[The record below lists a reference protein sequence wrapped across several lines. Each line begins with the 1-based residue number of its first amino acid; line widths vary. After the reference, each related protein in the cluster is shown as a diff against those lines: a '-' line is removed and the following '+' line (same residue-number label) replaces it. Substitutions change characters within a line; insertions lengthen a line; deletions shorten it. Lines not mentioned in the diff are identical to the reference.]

1 MSQNL
6 PFYIVTSDATA
17 HILPTVAYLYNKY
30 WHRKEEQSF
39 TILGQSQLS
48 VVLPN
53 NFNFVSIRQKNDV
66 RRWTRDIYQYIKH
79 HETSEYFIL
88 TLDDYLPNQALNE
101 EVLERL
107 LAYARAHKKV
117 GRIGLG
123 WSPLAGFTEI
133 EKTEKGTVYA
143 LLPQASYRL
152 VCQTS
157 VWNREYF
164 LKYFWHWWT
173 PWQLELRGSWWAKH
187 DGWEI
192 IGAKNPLSFDWVEES
207 ALSGRWPG
215 RINVL
220 GMHPSDV
227 EYCIEKGMLNP
238 EQLQYGMWTEST
250 PPAFLDF
257 RNTFSMDI
265 LKERLDTVSFENISK
280 HYGRIYNRA

>member
-48 VVLPN
+48 VVLPS
-53 NFNFVSIRQKNDV
+53 NFNFVSIREKNDV

-88 TLDDYLPNQALNE
+88 TLDDYLPNQALHE

-133 EKTEKGTVYA
+133 EKTEEGTVYA

-192 IGAKNPLSFDWVEES
+192 IGSKDPLAFDWVEES

-215 RINVL
+215 RINIL
-220 GMHPSDV
+220 GMHPGDV
-227 EYCIEKGMLNP
+227 KHCINQGMLDP
-238 EQLQYGMWTEST
+238 QRLQYGMWTEST
-250 PPAFLDF
+250 PPAFDKVGYDF
-257 RNTFSMDI
+257 EFASIRPVVDPLVFSN
-265 LKERLDTVSFENISK
+265 VYN
-280 HYGRIYNRA
+280 HYHHLYE